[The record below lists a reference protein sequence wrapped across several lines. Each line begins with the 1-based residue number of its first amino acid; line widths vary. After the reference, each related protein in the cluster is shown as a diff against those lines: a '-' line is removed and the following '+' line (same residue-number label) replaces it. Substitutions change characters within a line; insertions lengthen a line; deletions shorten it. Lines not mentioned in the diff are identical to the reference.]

1 MKYGLV
7 ILTACLFSGALWA
20 QDGPDPLGFNA
31 KWNNALELKS
41 NDGSAS
47 LKVGGRIM
55 LDNAFFSD
63 DSAAEDGTEFRR
75 TRLMLSGKVNDFEWK
90 TQYDFASHKGGIG
103 PAFKDVYVGLGG
115 VPYAGALRAGHFKE
129 PFGLEELTSSKYIT
143 FMERSLT
150 SAFAPSRNVGVMAHR
165 ALEGGTLAYGVFR
178 TTNDLGFNTGDGDYS
193 VTGRYTRAINTE
205 GGSLI
210 HLGGALSSRS
220 TNSLSLN
227 PRASAH
233 LGPKVATGN
242 PGDLAGTVAGVDGE
256 FRYGVEAAWVKGSLS
271 LQGEFMGS
279 SVSATNNATYTG
291 WYLMG
296 SYFLTGESRPYD
308 SKKGIFKRVKPAREF
323 AWGESWGA
331 TELAVRYG
339 SINYEDF
346 TDGAHLEDL
355 TVGLNIYHNPVFRTM
370 FNYVYSDMTGGTRE
384 GIHAFMVRWQ
394 IGM

>member
-7 ILTACLFSGALWA
+7 ILTVCLFSGALWA

-55 LDNAFFSD
+55 LDNAWFSD
-63 DSAAEDGTEFRR
+63 DSGAEDGTEFRR

-90 TQYDFASHKGGIG
+90 TQYDFASVKAGG

-178 TTNDLGFNTGDGDYS
+178 TTDDLGKDTGDGDYS
-193 VTGRYTRAINTE
+193 LTGRYTRVINTE

-210 HLGGALSSRS
+210 HLGGALSTRS
-220 TNSLSLN
+220 LQEDLSLE
-227 PRASAH
+227 PRASSH
-233 LGPKVATGN
+233 LGPKAA
-242 PGDLAGTVAGVDGE
+242 AGTVAGADGE
-256 FRYGVEAAWVKGSLS
+256 FRYGVEAAWVNGPFS

-279 SVSATNNATYTG
+279 SVSADDNVSYTG
-291 WYLMG
+291 WYVMG

-308 SKKGIFKRVKPAREF
+308 SKKGIFKRVKPAKEF

-331 TELAVRYG
+331 TELAARYG
-339 SINYEDF
+339 SVNYSDF
-346 TDGAHLEDL
+346 AGGVTLDDL
-355 TVGLNIYHNPVFRTM
+355 TVGVNIYHNPVFRTM
-370 FNYVYSDMTGGTRE
+370 LNYVYSDMGGDGAE
-384 GIHAFMVRWQ
+384 AMHAFMMRWQ